1 MQEKVFF
8 AIILV
13 SKPLM
18 KEKLMFKKLMNQN
31 ALDMH
36 IVSGFEMKQ
45 KAKKYEDQ
53 GNKVIHLELGEP
65 DFNTPANITK
75 AGIEAMN
82 KGESHYAQP
91 LGVPAFKEEIA
102 KYVREYKGVEALAG
116 NVVVTPGAKPI
127 LFYTFLT
134 FVKPGDEVII
144 PNPGFPIYNVLTK
157 YMGATSVPL
166 KATEENKFRI
176 TLKDL
181 EPLVTEKTKL
191 IILSSPNN
199 PTGSIIEQKEIEAIA
214 EFLRD
219 KDVIV
224 LSDEIYDR
232 LYFGDDKLISIAS
245 IPHMRDRTILLDG
258 FSKAYAMTGWRLG
271 YGIMHESIAKVFNP
285 LIVASNSCTNTFIQY
300 AGIEAYRGPQDEV
313 EKMKTEFKE
322 RRDLL
327 VNGLNNIPHVSCVL
341 PDGAFYAFPNFK
353 WFGKSSDEMAA
364 YILENAYISS
374 LPGSTFGEDLEG
386 YVRFSYATS
395 RDNLNEALNRLE
407 SVLKK
412 VKS

>member
-8 AIILV
+8 VIILNN
-13 SKPLM
+13 KGLI
-18 KEKLMFKKLMNQN
+18 KEQPMFKKLMNQN

-36 IVSGFEMKQ
+36 IVSGFEVKQ
-45 KAKKYEDQ
+45 KAKKFEDQ

-65 DFNTPANITK
+65 DFNTPANITQ
-75 AGIEAMN
+75 AGIDALIR
-82 KGESHYAQP
+82 GETHYAQP
-91 LGVPAFKEEIA
+91 LGILPLKEEIS
-102 KYVREYKGVEALAG
+102 KYVKKYKGVEANPG
-116 NVVVTPGAKPI
+116 NVIVTPGAKPI

-144 PNPGFPIYNVLTK
+144 PNPGFPIYSVLIK
-157 YMGATSVPL
+157 YMGAIPIPL
-166 KATEENKFRI
+166 RTTEENKFRM
-176 TLKDL
+176 TLEDL
-181 EPLVTEKTKL
+181 EPLVTSKTKL
-191 IILSSPNN
+191 IILNSPNN
-199 PTGSIIEQKEIEAIA
+199 PTGSIIEKKEVEAIA

-219 KDVIV
+219 KDIIV

-232 LYFGDDKLISIAS
+232 LYYGDEKIISIAS
-245 IPHMRDRTILLDG
+245 IPHMREKTILLDG
-258 FSKAYAMTGWRLG
+258 FSKSYAMTGWRLG

-300 AGIEAYRGPQDEV
+300 AGIEAYKGPQDDV
-313 EKMKTEFKE
+313 EKMKAEFKA

-327 VNGLNNIPHVSCVL
+327 VGGLNDIPHVSCVL

-353 WFGKSSDEMAA
+353 WFGKGSDELSN

-374 LPGSTFGEDLEG
+374 LPGSTFGVDLEG
-386 YVRFSYATS
+386 YVRFSFATD
-395 RDNLNEALNRLE
+395 RVNLNEALNRLE

>member
-1 MQEKVFF
+1 
-8 AIILV
+8 
-13 SKPLM
+13 
-18 KEKLMFKKLMNQN
+18 MFKKLMNQN

-45 KAKKYEDQ
+45 KAKKFEDQ

-65 DFNTPANITK
+65 DFNTPTNITQ
-75 AGIEAMN
+75 AGIDAMQR
-82 KGESHYAQP
+82 GESHYAQP
-91 LGVPAFKEEIA
+91 LGILPLKEEITR
-102 KYVREYKGVEALAG
+102 YVKKYKGVITNPG

-144 PNPGFPIYNVLTK
+144 PNPGFPIYSVLTK
-157 YMGATSVPL
+157 YMGATPVPL
-166 KATEENKFRI
+166 KATEDNKFRI

-181 EPLVTEKTKL
+181 EPLVTSKTKL
-191 IILSSPNN
+191 IILNSPNN
-199 PTGSIIEQKEIEAIA
+199 PTGSIIEKKEIEAIA

-219 KDVIV
+219 KDVMV

-232 LYFGDDKLISIAS
+232 LYFGDEKIISMAS
-245 IPHMRDRTILLDG
+245 IPHMKEKTILLDG
-258 FSKAYAMTGWRLG
+258 FSKTYAMTGWRLG
-271 YGIMHESIAKVFNP
+271 YGIMHESIARVFNP

-300 AGIEAYRGPQDEV
+300 AGIEAYKGPQDDV
-313 EKMKTEFKE
+313 ETMKAEFKA

-327 VNGLNNIPHVSCVL
+327 VGGLNSIPHVSCVL

-353 WFGKSSDEMAA
+353 YFRKDSNEMSN

-374 LPGSTFGEDLEG
+374 LPGSTFGEDLDG

-395 RDNLNEALNRLE
+395 RANLNEALNRLE

>member
-8 AIILV
+8 VIILV
-13 SKPLM
+13 NRHKT
-18 KEKLMFKKLMNQN
+18 KEYSMFNKLMNQN

-45 KAKKYEDQ
+45 KAKKFEDQ
-53 GNKVIHLELGEP
+53 GHKVIHLELGEP
-65 DFNTPANITK
+65 DFNTPANITQ

-82 KGESHYAQP
+82 RGESHYAQP

-102 KYVREYKGVEALAG
+102 RYVKEYKGVDAKPG

-144 PNPGFPIYNVLTK
+144 PNPGFPIYRVLTK
-157 YMGATSVPL
+157 YMGATPVPL
-166 KATEENKFRI
+166 KATEENNFRI

-181 EPLVTEKTKL
+181 EPLVTPKTKL

-199 PTGSIIEQKEIEAIA
+199 PTGAIMEKKEVEAIA
-214 EFLRD
+214 EFLKD
-219 KDVIV
+219 KDIIV

-232 LYFGDDKLISIAS
+232 LYFGDDKLLSIAG
-245 IPHMRDRTILLDG
+245 IPHMKDKTILLDG

-300 AGIEAYRGPQDEV
+300 AGIEAYRGPQQEV
-313 EKMKTEFKE
+313 ENMKAEFKA

-327 VNGLNNIPHVSCVL
+327 VNGLNSIQGVSCVL

-353 WFGKSSDEMAA
+353 SFGKNSDEMVS
-364 YILENAYISS
+364 YIMENAYISC
-374 LPGSTFGEDLEG
+374 LPGSTFGDDLEG

-395 RDNLNEALNRLE
+395 RENLNEALNRLE

-412 VKS
+412 VRK

>member
-1 MQEKVFF
+1 
-8 AIILV
+8 
-13 SKPLM
+13 
-18 KEKLMFKKLMNQN
+18 MFKNLMNQN

-45 KAKKYEDQ
+45 KAKKFEDQ

-65 DFNTPANITK
+65 DFNTPNNITQ
-75 AGIEAMN
+75 AGIEAM
-82 KGESHYAQP
+82 KRGESHYAQP
-91 LGVPAFKEEIA
+91 LGVLELRKEIA
-102 KYVREYKGVEALAG
+102 KYVKDYKGIITNPL

-134 FVKPGDEVII
+134 FIKPGDEVII
-144 PNPGFPIYNVLTK
+144 PNPGFPIYSVLTK
-157 YMGATSVPL
+157 YMGGIAVPL
-166 KATEENKFRI
+166 KGTEENRFRI
-176 TLKDL
+176 TLKEL

-191 IILSSPNN
+191 LILNSPNN
-199 PTGSIIEQKEIEAIA
+199 PTGSIIEQKEVEAIA

-219 KDVIV
+219 KNIIV

-232 LYFGDDKLISIAS
+232 LYFGNEKIVSIAS
-245 IPHMRDRTILLDG
+245 IPHMQEKTILLDG
-258 FSKAYAMTGWRLG
+258 FSKSYAMTGWRLG

-313 EKMKTEFKE
+313 ENMKDEFKA

-327 VNGLNNIPHVSCVL
+327 VGGLNSIPHVSCVL

-353 WFGKSSDEMAA
+353 WFGKSSDELSS
-364 YILENAYISS
+364 YLLENAYISS
-374 LPGSTFGEDLEG
+374 LPGSTFGVDLEG
-386 YVRFSYATS
+386 YVRFSYATA
-395 RDNLNEALNRLE
+395 RTNLNEALNRLE

>member
-1 MQEKVFF
+1 
-8 AIILV
+8 
-13 SKPLM
+13 
-18 KEKLMFKKLMNQN
+18 MFKNLMTKN

-45 KAKKYEDQ
+45 KAKKFEDL
-53 GNKVIHLELGEP
+53 GEKVIHLELGEP
-65 DFNTPANITK
+65 DFNTPYNITK
-75 AGIEAMN
+75 AGIEAMER
-82 KGESHYAQP
+82 GESHYAQP
-91 LGVPAFKEEIA
+91 LGVPAFRQEIA
-102 KYVREYKGVEALAG
+102 DYVKNYKGVQAEAY

-127 LFYTFLT
+127 LYYTFLA
-134 FVKPGDEVII
+134 FVNPGDEVII
-144 PNPGFPIYNVLTK
+144 PDPGFPIYRVLSK
-157 YMGATSVPL
+157 YMGATPVAL
-166 KATEENKFRI
+166 KAKEENNFRI

-181 EPLVTEKTKL
+181 EPLVTAKTKL
-191 IILSSPNN
+191 IILNSPNN
-199 PTGSIIEQKEIEAIA
+199 PTGSIIEKHEVEAIA

-219 KDVIV
+219 KNIIV

-232 LYFGDDKLISIAS
+232 LYFGDEKIISIAS
-245 IPHMRDRTILLDG
+245 IPHMKDKTILLDG

-271 YGIMHESIAKVFNP
+271 YGVMHESIAKVFNP

-313 EKMKTEFKE
+313 ESMKAEFKA

-327 VNGLNNIPHVSCVL
+327 VNGLNSIPHVSCVL

-353 WFGKSSDEMAA
+353 WFGKSSDELAS
-364 YILENAYISS
+364 YILENAFISS

-386 YVRFSYATS
+386 YVRFSYATD